1 MTGHHRTGARA
12 WRHIAPRY
20 AAGLGCALVLV
31 AVPIGELRAEAPP
44 VLSPYCD
51 LVMPG
56 GAARA
61 GLHPAVDFGGKIG
74 DPVLAAADGFVWGAR
89 SGGLCGNGIRLAHPP
104 YGRYTLYCQLNTV
117 GVKKG
122 DVVKRGQVIGT
133 LGASG
138 EPTMRAKIYGIAIPM
153 LHFMLSERPECRVDG
168 QIERTFDPFQFI
180 VGCFDS
186 AKAYPTDR
194 LVLTYPLKCN

>member
-1 MTGHHRTGARA
+1 MASLRTIVA
-12 WRHIAPRY
+12 
-20 AAGLGCALVLV
+20 CALAL
-31 AVPIGELRAEAPP
+31 AAAAATGESHAEGPTI
-44 VLSPYCD
+44 LSPYRD

-61 GLHPAVDFGGKIG
+61 GAHPAVDFGGKIG
-74 DPVLAAADGFVWGAR
+74 DPVLAAADGFVYGAR

-104 YGRYTLYCQLNTV
+104 FNRYTLYCQLHTV

-122 DVVKRGQVIGT
+122 DAVKRGQVIGT

-153 LHFMLSERPECRVDG
+153 LHFMLSERPERRVDG
-168 QIERTFDPFQFI
+168 QIERTFDPLQFI
-180 VGCFDS
+180 VGCFDP
-186 AKAYPTDR
+186 AKRYPDDH

>member
-1 MTGHHRTGARA
+1 MTSLRTIVA
-12 WRHIAPRY
+12 
-20 AAGLGCALVLV
+20 CALALAAANLAGD
-31 AVPIGELRAEAPP
+31 AVAEAPT
-44 VLSPYCD
+44 VLSPYRD

-61 GLHPAVDFGGKIG
+61 GPHPAVDFGGKIG

-104 YGRYTLYCQLNTV
+104 YGRYTLYCQLHTI

-138 EPTMRAKIYGIAIPM
+138 EPSMRAKIYGIAIPM
-153 LHFMLSERPECRVDG
+153 LHFMLSERPERRVDG
-168 QIERTFDPFQFI
+168 EIERTYDPLQFI
-180 VGCFDS
+180 IGCFDP
-186 AKAYPTDR
+186 AKTYPADR
-194 LVLTYPLKCN
+194 LVLTYPLKCD